1 MNLFDS
7 SFLCLDIGTHGV
19 RGVAHRVHNAN
30 IERSAFFTTQ
40 SYDTVFAI
48 KSVISELEKQLGV
61 LFDSAYITGNFG
73 DSIFEMMAKNTVWG
87 GEHKITI
94 TDVRNQIS
102 QITPPDGHS
111 PMHIIPLRYDTPTA
125 RNMISPMGH
134 IDRQLIS
141 AFAAIFYSDT
151 AIDQTYEH
159 MRGAH
164 IQPNAFFDPQFVQ
177 NAIYRQKKQ
186 TTMFIDF
193 GAAYT
198 SASIWTDRGP
208 VMHTKI
214 PLGGTSISNAIA
226 EKFNLNI
233 ESADTIKHSVA
244 SLISK
249 EMDRFTPADTSY
261 DFSRSDVNEVILP
274 ILIDIIGQ
282 IKDKCLPSFTK
293 YKPTKIILT
302 GGGADI
308 EGLRDFIENAFATT
322 TEILPTDATVRAL
335 SDYIWKSESSHR
347 DNYIARHNRWQKR
360 TDWLTHIFKKKR
372 KKKNQFIPI
381 LPSTLCFDMHNP
393 TTYSLF
399 ASGGISMIHVDIMD
413 GFYVDRIAGGIE
425 ELRTIR
431 ANTNAHLHVHLMTES
446 PNIWANDAITAGAD
460 TIILSTNT
468 SGLRSAVRAVRA
480 AGRRVGIALNP
491 ESSVSLLKPILREI
505 DEVMVMSVT
514 PGAAGQSFD
523 PTALHKISV
532 LAATRKKYGLKY
544 TISVDGGINDKTAQ
558 PCWDAGADML
568 VSGSYLAHA
577 PDFPLAV
584 QSLLRKTQ
592 Q

>member
-19 RGVAHRVHNAN
+19 RGIAHRVHNAH
-30 IERSAFFTTQ
+30 IERSAFFTVD
-40 SYDTVFAI
+40 SCDTVSAI
-48 KSVISELEKQLGV
+48 KSVIGELEKQLGV

-73 DSIFEMMAKNTVWG
+73 PNYFDILAKNTVWG
-87 GEHKITI
+87 GEHKITS
-94 TDVRNQIS
+94 TDIRNQIS
-102 QITPPDGHS
+102 QITPPDGFI
-111 PMHIIPLRYDTPTA
+111 PIHIIPMRYDTPTA
-125 RNMISPMGH
+125 RNMLSPIGH

-141 AFAAIFYSDT
+141 AFGAIFYSNASLDK
-151 AIDQTYEH
+151 IYEH

-177 NAIYRQKKQ
+177 NSIYRQSKQ

-193 GAAYT
+193 GAEFT

-208 VMHTKI
+208 VLHTKI
-214 PLGGTSISNAIA
+214 PLGGTNISNAIA
-226 EKFNLNI
+226 EKFNLSP
-233 ESADTIKHSVA
+233 ESSDIIKHSVA

-274 ILIDIIGQ
+274 ILVDIIRQ
-282 IKDKCLPSFTK
+282 IKDKCLPAFTK
-293 YKPTKIILT
+293 YKPTRIVLT
-302 GGGADI
+302 GGGSEI
-308 EGLRDFIENAFATT
+308 EGLRDFIENAFATP
-322 TEILPTDATVRAL
+322 TETMPIDATVRAL
-335 SDYIWKSESSHR
+335 SEYIWRIEEPHR
-347 DNYIARHNRWQKR
+347 NNYIARHNRWQKR
-360 TDWLTHIFKKKR
+360 ANLFTRLFHRKQ

-381 LPSTLCFDMHNP
+381 LPSTLCFDMRK
-393 TTYSLF
+393 TDTYNLF

-431 ANTNAHLHVHLMTES
+431 AHTNAHLHVHLMTES
-446 PNIWANDAITAGAD
+446 PTVWAADAIAAGAD

-468 SGLRSAVRAVRA
+468 SGLRAAVRTVRA
-480 AGRRVGIALNP
+480 SGRRVGIALHP
-491 ESSVSLLKPILREI
+491 DSSVSLLKPILREI
-505 DEVMVMSVT
+505 DEVMIMSVM

-523 PTALHKISV
+523 PGALHKISI

-558 PCWDAGADML
+558 PCWDAGANML
-568 VSGSYLAHA
+568 VSGSYLARAH
-577 PDFPLAV
+577 DFPLAV
-584 QSLLRKTQ
+584 QSLLKKSHE
-592 Q
+592 